1 MKLLINILIYAMEL
15 VVQIYCTCGINNANN
30 NDETKNKLM
39 ITIIV
44 VSFIAA
50 ILLLIVN
57 HCFDARE
64 KDKKQK
70 EIDQIAKP
78 SIRRLVNFY
87 TRIEASLKIIKE
99 ENKRFN
105 KELTI
110 QKYNDCLDLL
120 GETKDNWLDISS
132 QDVHEYVR
140 GYHARRS
147 VESLVNNSIEEQQ
160 EIAN

>member
-1 MKLLINILIYAMEL
+1 
-15 VVQIYCTCGINNANN
+15 
-30 NDETKNKLM
+30 M

-105 KELTI
+105 KANIVKKVPFVSKGLETQLKSIETSCKFADI
-110 QKYNDCLDLL
+110 GIKDDL
-120 GETKDNWLDISS
+120 
-132 QDVHEYVR
+132 R
-140 GYHARRS
+140 GYDW
-147 VESLVNNSIEEQQ
+147 VLVSAYNICTAD
-160 EIAN
+160 I